1 MKSKQIFILLFL
13 IICVKQ
19 ISAQQEFF
27 REKNGLTLSG
37 SSNFISFYG
46 GDVDYLFNKNIILS
60 GSYSNSNT
68 NFLDGMY
75 GLSLNY
81 FITDHTI
88 DSPTKGIVG
97 LSLNGPFDDPFD
109 DSILSANFGLLHVF
123 LHKTYFPFSL
133 ALLTN
138 FSFHDGLRFQ
148 PAIGYSQAF
157 VSNKKV
163 YPVVSVTYVIPK
175 SDSYNQIEYSLFFN
189 VGINIRL

>member
-1 MKSKQIFILLFL
+1 MKSKHIFILLFL
-13 IICVKQ
+13 IICLKP

-46 GDVDYLFNKNIILS
+46 GDVGFLFNKNIILS
-60 GSYSNSNT
+60 GSYTNSNT

-81 FITDHTI
+81 FITDNKI
-88 DSPTKGIVG
+88 YSPTKGIIG
-97 LSLNGPFDDPFD
+97 LSLNGSFYNLFDDN
-109 DSILSANFGLLHVF
+109 ILSANFGLLQVF
-123 LHKTYFPFSL
+123 LHKSNFPFSL

-157 VSNKKV
+157 VSNRKV
-163 YPVVSVTYVIPK
+163 YPVVSVTYLFPK
-175 SDSYNQIEYSLFFN
+175 SDYYNQIEYSLFFN
-189 VGINIRL
+189 LGMNIRL